1 MTTILMQATA
11 LMVVLLV
18 LRPVCK
24 RFFSPQVRCALW
36 ALPALRLLLPFSWE
50 SAWSVMAP
58 VQPVAQE
65 VERVVNRPVVPM
77 TPSGWLGAQTMGT
90 VGQPAVQNPAPV
102 PTVTAPPEISWG
114 TLVFILWLVGAL
126 ITGGIILYQNIRF
139 YTAVKR
145 VAEPYGEAGK
155 LPVYLVKAL
164 PSPCL
169 AGVLRPRIYINEQAL
184 VSDVVLQMT
193 LRHES
198 THYKRLDHI
207 GNVVRGML
215 LTLYWFHPLVWYCS
229 ELFRCDCE
237 TACDAMATR
246 GMNQTERES
255 YGMALIT
262 LASRGGQSDAGR
274 LVCLSTMSGSKKL
287 LKERITQ
294 LAKGRTFRFAAV
306 VALLLAVVLCC
317 TMCTVPHQEE
327 EQNRPENSSSDG
339 SGDTQQQ
346 AEEPDSEDIHQT
358 ELDIVT
364 MDFVSTHPAVG
375 VPNTIEDLAW
385 CLELSLL
392 DMAFVPMDED
402 EMSGIVSE
410 YEDLLHEYRLMG
422 RVSEDGSVRYI
433 VGEYTG
439 NFEDSAFYGLY
450 SMEIDDNQLLYR
462 PEDAVAVEEA
472 TYEGRTPEVGV
483 LLEHSRVTHFS
494 HSSLILIQPSK
505 STMPLD
511 GVCYR
516 YVEGQNGR
524 SYIMDAV
531 SRGISVGVTAE
542 PYLEVY
548 RISEV
553 YGEISERIPLTEQ
566 QVEQILAEPLLKL
579 DEGYGI
585 TATLHYNDGE
595 KAVLFSEFK
604 GVPQTVIDLA
614 RKHCDYHFATPND
627 IEGDIVKATLE
638 CNWLHE
644 PLYAA
649 EEGLPHLR
657 QMLQEAEFGFVGA
670 CGYAA
675 KLNIE
680 MENGESMV
688 LFKGCDGCDSI
699 VFGSYGGYFLGDTQ
713 TVEFWE
719 MFGLDPDTKEL
730 RSQQQALQSVFPM
743 EMMFAS
749 GAGAWGTTLTLNLD
763 GTFTGQFHDSN
774 MGENGENYPNGTVY
788 YCNFSGRFGSMMKMN
803 DYAYYMCL
811 EELVYDTDIDR
822 EEIGTDE
829 GVRYI
834 TAEPYGMA
842 GGVEF
847 IFYLPGTPVKML
859 DESFLSWWPSAYLW
873 REGKLDT
880 LDAYGLYN
888 VNTGDGFFSNWS
900 A

>member
-1 MTTILMQATA
+1 MTTILLQATA
-11 LMVVLLV
+11 LLVVLLV

-65 VERVVNRPVVPM
+65 VERVVNRPVPQIA
-77 TPSGWLGAQTMGT
+77 PSAWLGTQAMGNT
-90 VGQPAVQNPAPV
+90 GQPAVQNPLPL
-102 PTVTAPPEISWG
+102 PTVTATSEISWG
-114 TLVFILWLVGAL
+114 TIVFVLWLIGAV

-155 LPVYLVKAL
+155 LPVYLVKSL

-169 AGVLRPRIYINEQAL
+169 AGVLRSRIYINEQAL
-184 VSDVVLQMT
+184 ASDVVLHMT
-193 LRHES
+193 LCHEL

-207 GNVVRGML
+207 WNVVRGVL

-237 TACDAMATR
+237 TACDAAATR
-246 GMNQTERES
+246 GMNQAERES

-306 VALLLAVVLCC
+306 IALLLAVVLGC

-346 AEEPDSEDIHQT
+346 EEEPSNEDIHQT
-358 ELDIVT
+358 ELGIVT
-364 MDFVSTHPAVG
+364 MDFVSADPAVG
-375 VPNTIEDLAW
+375 VPNTVEDLAW
-385 CLELSLL
+385 CLELSLF

-410 YEDLLHEYRLMG
+410 YEDLLHGYRLLG

-439 NFEDSAFYGLY
+439 HWEDSAFYGLY
-450 SMEIDDNQLLYR
+450 SMELDDNQLLYR
-462 PEDAVAVEEA
+462 PEDAAAVEEA

-483 LLEHSRVTHFS
+483 LLKESRVTHFS
-494 HSSLILIQPSK
+494 RSSLILIQPNP
-505 STMPLD
+505 STIPLS

-516 YVEGQNGR
+516 YVEGRNGR
-524 SYIMDAV
+524 SYVMDAV
-531 SRGISVGVTAE
+531 SRGIFIGATVE

-566 QVEQILAEPLLKL
+566 QVEQILAEPLTKLK
-579 DEGYGI
+579 EGYGLS
-585 TATLHYNDGE
+585 ATLHYNGE
-595 KAVLFSEFK
+595 VELFSEFQ
-604 GVPQTVIDLA
+604 GVPQTILDLA
-614 RKHCDYHFATPND
+614 RTHCDYRFATPKD
-627 IEGDIVKATLE
+627 IAGKIVKATLE
-638 CNWLHE
+638 CDWLQE
-644 PLYAA
+644 VLYAKQ
-649 EEGLPHLR
+649 EDLHRLR
-657 QMLQEAEFGFVGA
+657 EILKGAEFGFVGA
-670 CGYAA
+670 CGYGA
-675 KLNIE
+675 KLTIE

-688 LFKGCDGCDSI
+688 LFKGCDSCDSI
-699 VFGSYGGYFLGDTQ
+699 VFGSYGGYFLGNKQ

-730 RSQQQALQSVFPM
+730 RSQQQVLQNSFPI

-749 GAGAWGTTLTLNLD
+749 GAGGWSTMLTLQLD
-763 GTFTGQFHDSN
+763 GTFTGQYLDAD
-774 MGENGENYPNGTVY
+774 MGVMGAGYPNGTAY

-803 DYAYYMCL
+803 DYAYYMRL
-811 EELVYDTDIDR
+811 EELVYDTDIGK
-822 EEIGTDE
+822 EKIGTDE

-834 TAEPYGMA
+834 TADPYGIA
-842 GGVEF
+842 GGEEF
-847 IFYLPGTPVKML
+847 IFYLPGTPVEIL

-873 REGKLDT
+873 RQEQLYELDG
-880 LDAYGLYN
+880 YGLYN

>member
-1 MTTILMQATA
+1 MTTILLQATA

-114 TLVFILWLVGAL
+114 TLVCILWLVGAL

-145 VAEPYGEAGK
+145 VAEPYCEAGK
-155 LPVYLVKAL
+155 LPVYLVKSL

-184 VSDVVLQMT
+184 ASDVVLQMT
-193 LRHES
+193 LRHEL
-198 THYKRLDHI
+198 THYRRLDHLW
-207 GNVVRGML
+207 NVVRGML

-237 TACDAMATR
+237 TACDATATR
-246 GMNQTERES
+246 GMDQTERES

-262 LASRGGQSDAGR
+262 LASRGGQRDAGR

-306 VALLLAVVLCC
+306 VAILLAIVLGC

-327 EQNRPENSSSDG
+327 KQNQPESSSSDG

-346 AEEPDSEDIHQT
+346 EGEPSDEDVQQT
-358 ELDIVT
+358 ELDIVM
-364 MDFVSTHPAVG
+364 MDFVSTDPAVAVG

-385 CLELSLL
+385 CLELSLF

-410 YEDLLHEYRLMG
+410 YEDLLHGYRLLG
-422 RVSEDGSVRYI
+422 RVSEDGNVRYI
-433 VGEYTG
+433 VGEYKG
-439 NFEDSAFYGLY
+439 NLEDSAFYGLY
-450 SMEIDDNQLLYR
+450 SMELDDNQLLYR

-483 LLEHSRVTHFS
+483 LLKESRVTHFFR
-494 HSSLILIQPSK
+494 SSLILIEPNT
-505 STMPLD
+505 STTPLS

-516 YVEGQNGR
+516 YVEGRNGR

-531 SRGISVGVTAE
+531 CRGISVGATAE

-548 RISEV
+548 RISEE
-553 YGEISERIPLTEQ
+553 YGEICERIPLTEK
-566 QVEQILAEPLLKL
+566 EAKQILSAPMVNLE
-579 DEGYGI
+579 DGYGI
-585 TATLHYNDGE
+585 AATLNYNGE
-595 KAVLFSEFK
+595 TTLYNEFK
-604 GVPQTVIDLA
+604 GVPQTVLHLA
-614 RKHCDYHFATPND
+614 RKHCEYRFATPND

-649 EEGLPHLR
+649 EEDLPRLR
-657 QMLQEAEFGFVGA
+657 EILKGAELGFVGA
-670 CGYAA
+670 CGYDA
-675 KLNIE
+675 KLTIE
-680 MENGESMV
+680 MENGESMI
-688 LFKGCDGCDSI
+688 LFKGCDSCDSI
-699 VFGSYGGYFLGDTQ
+699 VFGSYGGYFLGDKQ

-719 MFGLDPDTKEL
+719 IFGLDPDTKEL
-730 RSQQQALQSVFPM
+730 RSQQQALQSSFPM
-743 EMMFAS
+743 EMLFAS
-749 GAGAWGTTLTLNLD
+749 GAGAWGTTLTINLD

-774 MGENGENYPNGTVY
+774 MGENGDGYPNGTVY

-803 DYAYYMCL
+803 DYAYYMRL
-811 EELVYDTDIDR
+811 EELVYDTDIAR

-829 GVRYI
+829 GLRYI

-842 GGVEF
+842 GGEEF
-847 IFYLPGTPVKML
+847 IFYLPGTPVEIL

-873 REGKLDT
+873 RQGELNT
-880 LDAYGLYN
+880 LDGYGLYN
-888 VNTGDGFFSNWS
+888 VNTGDGFFSR
-900 A
+900 